1 MADVSDI
8 ENVLAATLTQTIY
21 PNGTGNPSI
30 VGAPCKI
37 YRGWPIPANLDKDLA
52 AGKINISVFPQ
63 DNEQRTTRYPKK
75 WYTLPFATPQLEL
88 IVEGNTITVAGTPSS
103 PLNAAAIVNGTA
115 YVYPVQVSDT
125 VVSIATG
132 LAALINVN
140 TPATSEGAVISIDDA
155 IPQNSPMELSESGP
169 LSRRFGGAI
178 LASMAGYWPFRSMN
192 LGLSGFWRK
201 RFGGVI
207 ESSMAAYFPT
217 PSVHLAAR
225 VGAVVPIVQEVK
237 RQKRGFQIT
246 FWCPTPALRDA
257 IVPPCDLVLANTD
270 FLTLPDGTAGR
281 LLYERTLVSDRVER
295 EGLYRRDLFYSVE
308 YGTTQSGTAAQIVAQ
323 IFSLSGGLDPSAP
336 AIKAFSI

>member
-1 MADVSDI
+1 MADVSDV
-8 ENVLAATLTQTIY
+8 ESVLTATLTQTIY
-21 PNGTGNPSI
+21 PNGTANPSI
-30 VGAPCKI
+30 AAVPCKI
-37 YRGWPIPANLDKDLA
+37 YRGWPIPAKLEADLA
-52 AGKINISVFPQ
+52 AGKVNVSVFPQ
-63 DNEQRTTRYPKK
+63 DNEKRTTKYLPK
-75 WYTLPFATPQLEL
+75 WYTLPFTAPELEL

-103 PLNAAAIVNGTA
+103 PLNAAAIVNGTG
-115 YVYPVQVSDT
+115 YVYAVQANDT
-125 VVSIATG
+125 LVSIATG
-132 LAALINVN
+132 LAALINEN
-140 TPATSEGAVISIDDA
+140 TPAVSEGAVITIDDA

-169 LSRRFGGAI
+169 LSRRFGGAV
-178 LASMAGYWPFRSMN
+178 LASMAGYWPFRAMN

-225 VGAVVPIVQEVK
+225 VGAVVQTVREIK

-257 IVPPCDLVLANTD
+257 IVPPCDVALAGID

-281 LLYERTLVSDRVER
+281 ILYERTLVSDRVER

-308 YGTTQSGTAAQIVAQ
+308 YGTTQSGSAAQIVAQ
-323 IFSLSGGLDPSAP
+323 IFNVKGGLDPSAP
-336 AIKAFSI
+336 EIEIFTR